1 MVLLGTAF
9 VPTSSPLCPCTPL
22 LPFLLLLLEPSH
34 PSVQKRPADYFAEM
48 LKTDDHMAKI
58 RDVMLKDQEKI
69 ERAERNKK
77 TREMKK
83 FGKQVR
89 ACMCVRVRCG
99 FLFLRLWSC
108 CAALECH
115 HGFDDLHESRL
126 TTLSLTHSHTHTH
139 TLTHSLSLSAFRRC
153 NKKCCRSDRSARRL
167 PCKWQQG
174 TANVSDFSCVLIVWG
189 RRGAVDVDAN
199 SRLVFLMFMHAFP
212 PPLWCCP
219 SLTALSDTKGLD
231 DFDVTAINARNLRKE
246 RTGLGKNP
254 KRIAKVGRQGCYN
267 TRGHTHNASSPFCSW
282 WWWWFIP
289 ADGNFLLHYKT
300 QPEIQTDG
308 EKQRQKHT
316 HTHPLSPVC
325 VRACCIV
332 RI

>member
-139 TLTHSLSLSAFRRC
+139 TLTHSLSLCFSQV
-153 NKKCCRSDRSARRL
+153 
-167 PCKWQQG
+167 QQE
-174 TANVSDFSCVLIVWG
+174 VLQ
-189 RRGAVDVDAN
+189 
-199 SRLVFLMFMHAFP
+199 
-212 PPLWCCP
+212 
-219 SLTALSDTKGLD
+219 
-231 DFDVTAINARNLRKE
+231 E
-246 RTGLGKNP
+246 
-254 KRIAKVGRQGCYN
+254 
-267 TRGHTHNASSPFCSW
+267 
-282 WWWWFIP
+282 
-289 ADGNFLLHYKT
+289 
-300 QPEIQTDG
+300 
-308 EKQRQKHT
+308 RQKRKKAAMQMAARHGKCKR
-316 HTHPLSPVC
+316 LFLC
-325 VRACCIV
+325 IDCLGEEGCC
-332 RI
+332 